1 MPEHHEVLDFLLLL
15 ALIVAAA
22 KAGGWLSLRAG
33 QPAVLGELL
42 AGVVLGPSVLD
53 LLGRGPFAGEAQS
66 AGVFL
71 LANLGVVL
79 LMFVAG
85 LETDLE
91 QMRRVGRV
99 AVAAGVAGVVAPLLL
114 GVAVTLPFGFDLTRS
129 LFMGIVL
136 TATSVSITVQT
147 LIELGQLTS
156 KEGVTLLGAAVVD
169 DVIALIV
176 LSVFL
181 ALTAGGSAE
190 AVGAAAAGAVR
201 AAAGAAGAVAAAGPA
216 AEGGGTGGAMGLV
229 VVAGRMGL
237 YFAAALVLGRLV
249 RPLLARAARA
259 PVSEGLLAA
268 TLFLVLLYAW
278 AAEAGGGVAAI
289 TGAYLAGVLVAQAG
303 FRHEVEQRLRAFIYA
318 VLVPVFFV
326 SIGLQTNAR
335 ALTPA
340 DLPLALAVVAA
351 AIAGKVAGCGGGA
364 RLAGFTGREALRIG
378 VGMISRGE
386 VGLIIASIGL
396 AAGLL
401 EARGFAIMVIM
412 VLATTVVTPPLLR
425 AVFPRRPLTEEEAVR
440 EAFKEEPERQ
450 GWRRR
455 DGGRPR

>member
-22 KAGGWLSLRAG
+22 KTGGWLSLRAG

-42 AGVVLGPSVLD
+42 AGVVLGPSALD

-99 AVAAGVAGVVAPLLL
+99 AVAAGVAGVAVPLLL
-114 GVAVTLPFGFDLTRS
+114 GLAVTLPFGFDLTRS

-181 ALTAGGSAE
+181 ALAAGGGTE
-190 AVGAAAAGAVR
+190 
-201 AAAGAAGAVAAAGPA
+201 AAGAAGAVAAAGPA
-216 AEGGGTGGAMGLV
+216 AAGGGMGGAMGLA
-229 VVAGRMGL
+229 VVAGRMAF
-237 YFAAALVLGRLV
+237 YFAAALLLGRLV

-268 TLFLVLLYAW
+268 TLLVVLLYAW

-340 DLPLALAVVAA
+340 DVPLALAVVAA
-351 AIAGKVAGCGGGA
+351 AIVGKVVGCGGGA

-378 VGMISRGE
+378 VGMTSRGE

-425 AVFPRRPLTEEEAVR
+425 VVFPRRPLTEEEAVR

-450 GWRRR
+450 GRQRW
-455 DGGRPR
+455 DGGRRR